1 PHPRRKIPDDAKGAA
16 SSATIVLPSD
26 PLSSSDR
33 KIRMGKWHGYRRT
46 GKAALLL
53 VLILGVA
60 LRGVSAAF
68 EDEGLLTMAQELY
81 EEGDYVRSVELLE
94 TVTPRTEE
102 VIYWLWKNEKE
113 IGRLAG
119 PGSGEDVSP
128 YYVYAQ
134 NHPEYLSY
142 NEVFG
147 GEYTPTRKRYEE
159 LKASFPRSE
168 YTGTVL
174 FELIEY
180 EYAAF
185 SEGGLDEEGR
195 LALISSYQKFIN
207 RYPQHT
213 LVKKAEQEIEALEK
227 WGQKFETLG
236 FEVGRES
243 MLAPYEKR
251 INIDQQV
258 YRFYVNEWLESGW
271 FREYPIEILLG
282 KEELDRFNIPGSAKR
297 GIQILLE
304 DGYLIVISEAAFQRR
319 EWQGPKFLVFEPK
332 KK

>member
-1 PHPRRKIPDDAKGAA
+1 MSK
-16 SSATIVLPSD
+16 V
-26 PLSSSDR
+26 
-33 KIRMGKWHGYRRT
+33 HGYRRT
-46 GKAALLL
+46 EKAALLL

-60 LRGVSAAF
+60 LPAISAEF
-68 EDEGLLTMAQELY
+68 EDEGLLTMAQDLY
-81 EEGDYVRSVELLE
+81 KEGNYIQSVELLE
-94 TVTPRTEE
+94 TVTPRTDE

-113 IGRLAG
+113 IGRLAR
-119 PGSGEDVSP
+119 PDAGEDVSP

-134 NHPEYLSY
+134 NHPEYLRY

-147 GEYTPTRKRYEE
+147 GEYRPTRKRYEE
-159 LKASFPRSE
+159 LSASFPRSE

-180 EYAAF
+180 DYAAF
-185 SEGGLDEEGR
+185 SEGGLNEEGR
-195 LALISSYQKFIN
+195 LALISSYQRFIN

-213 LVKKAEQEIEALEK
+213 QVKKAEEEIKALEK
-227 WGQKFETLG
+227 WGQKFEGLG

-243 MLAPYEKR
+243 MLAPYKEKV
-251 INIDQQV
+251 NVDQQL
-258 YRFYVNEWLESGW
+258 YRLYVNEWLASGW
-271 FREYPIEILLG
+271 FREYPIEMLFG
-282 KEELDRFNIPGSAKR
+282 KTELDHFNMPGSAKR

-304 DGYLIVISEAAFQRR
+304 EGYLIVISEAAFQKR